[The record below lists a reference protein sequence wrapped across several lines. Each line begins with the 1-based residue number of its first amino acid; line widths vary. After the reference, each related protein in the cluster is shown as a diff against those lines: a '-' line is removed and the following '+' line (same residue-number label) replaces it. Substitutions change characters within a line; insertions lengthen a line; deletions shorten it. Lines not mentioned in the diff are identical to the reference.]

1 MAGCIDLTLENAGK
15 GGVID
20 WFPKVIPGLRSAP
33 EWITNFKMIIRSAP
47 KELEAQI
54 EMGGVA
60 GYIVGVG
67 ILVRTTISG

>member
-1 MAGCIDLTLENAGK
+1 MKVSNLKT
-15 GGVID
+15 
-20 WFPKVIPGLRSAP
+20 KVIPGLRSAP
-33 EWITNFKMIIRSAP
+33 EWIMNLKMIVRSVP
-47 KELEAQI
+47 NELEAQI